1 MINDERVAALIDS
14 GCSRS
19 IISSEIIT
27 GLRLKPAINEV
38 LTMSG
43 EKVRCIYESEV
54 KITLR
59 GRQLLLS
66 CIVAPRMIDGYQLL
80 LGMDSINKIGSVTFR
95 KGEVIFGS
103 VAKVEAQR
111 LSCVEAQDKEHL
123 INLTFLFISLV

>member
-1 MINDERVAALIDS
+1 M
-14 GCSRS
+14 
-19 IISSEIIT
+19 
-27 GLRLKPAINEV
+27 KPAINEV

-43 EKVRCIYESEV
+43 EKVRCVHEIEV

-80 LGMDSINKIGSVTFR
+80 LGMDFINKIGSVTFR

-111 LSCVEAQDKEHL
+111 LSCVEAQDKEPL
-123 INLTFLFISLV
+123 VNVESQSGPGIVVKDKEKPTFR

>member
-1 MINDERVAALIDS
+1 MINDESVAALIDS
-14 GCSRS
+14 GCSRV

-27 GLRLKPAINEV
+27 HFRLNPAINEV

-66 CIVAPRMIDGYQLL
+66 CIVAPRMIDCYQLL
-80 LGMDSINKIGSVTFR
+80 LGMDSINKIGNVTFR
-95 KGEVIFGS
+95 NGEVIFGS
-103 VAKVEAQR
+103 VEKVEAQR
-111 LSCVEAQDKEHL
+111 
-123 INLTFLFISLV
+123 